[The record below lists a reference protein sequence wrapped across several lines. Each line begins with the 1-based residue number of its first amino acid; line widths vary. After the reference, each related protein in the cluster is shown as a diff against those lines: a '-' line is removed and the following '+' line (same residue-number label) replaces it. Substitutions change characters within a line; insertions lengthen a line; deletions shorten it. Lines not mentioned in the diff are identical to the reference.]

1 MNPEARRFFSAC
13 TVVDLT
19 HTFSPSIPV
28 PPGLPRAE
36 IKEIY
41 DGSVQIF
48 THVGQYGT
56 HLDAPGH
63 FHADMR
69 RVHEIPAREFI
80 LDGCVLDISRQ
91 ASEDPDYQLNPGDVL
106 RWEEMNGAVPAGSL
120 AILKTGWS
128 RRWPDAKAFLN
139 QDSEGRCHYPGWGM
153 EAARYL
159 IEKRNI
165 RAVAHETPDTDS
177 GCTCGPDRGWPV
189 ESYVLGKDRWQ
200 IENLNLPEDLPPK
213 GFLVFVGVPKGE
225 GATGFPVRVL
235 ALLP

>member
-1 MNPEARRFFSAC
+1 MNEKAHQRLSMG

-19 HTFSPSIPV
+19 HAFSPSIPV

-36 IKEIY
+36 IEEIY
-41 DGSVQIF
+41 EGAVQIF

-63 FHADMR
+63 FHKNMR
-69 RVHEIPAREFI
+69 LVHEIPAREFI
-80 LDGCVLDISRQ
+80 LDGCVIDISPQ
-91 ASEDPDYQLNPGDVL
+91 ALKDSDYQLRTADVL
-106 RWEEMNGAVPAGSL
+106 EWEEINGPVPPECL
-120 AILKTGWS
+120 VILKTGWS
-128 RRWPDAKAFLN
+128 VRWSDPKAFLN
-139 QDSEGRCHYPGWGM
+139 QDADGRCHYPGWGM
-153 EAARYL
+153 EAVQYL

-177 GCTCGPDRGWPV
+177 GFTCGPDRGWPV
-189 ESYVLGKDRWQ
+189 ESYVLGQDRWQ
-200 IENLNLPEDLPPK
+200 IENLNLSKGLPSK

-235 ALLP
+235 AMLF